1 MARNIIFII
10 LFVVLYGG
18 LVLLGTQKK
27 DDTLVDRKGYGTLTD
42 EAYDCER
49 FSIKMKFEPEWIV
62 FDGASADEVVE
73 LASAS
78 ASLESLKSSL
88 GFETAEFVLGVATP
102 EAVMSCVCIE
112 NNNFSKNTLTESGLR
127 STIEFM
133 KKTVEANGGIIGSAN
148 CKSISAQGNGNKML
162 IFYFDYEISGERTSA
177 FVCYTNS
184 GKDGIMISGTYENV
198 DGLNMLSDFIEDKVT
213 IYSEY
218 TTVL

>member
-42 EAYDCER
+42 EEYDCER

-62 FDGASADEVVE
+62 FDGASADEVIE

-112 NNNFSKNTLTESGLR
+112 NNNFRKNS
-127 STIEFM
+127 
-133 KKTVEANGGIIGSAN
+133 
-148 CKSISAQGNGNKML
+148 CNK
-162 IFYFDYEISGERTSA
+162 F
-177 FVCYTNS
+177 N
-184 GKDGIMISGTYENV
+184 
-198 DGLNMLSDFIEDKVT
+198 
-213 IYSEY
+213 
-218 TTVL
+218 